1 MAKTY
6 IVKPGQS
13 LYDCALVNHGTV
25 EAVFAIINLNRG
37 FDINTELTGGQVINI
52 PDSYPGTNTTRRV
65 FEFLSSKPVKP
76 ATQQYPDYRITEEGD
91 KRLTEDYHNRIV
103 NGQ

>member
-6 IVKPGQS
+6 TVKPGQS

-25 EAVFAIINLNRG
+25 EAVFAIINLNNG
-37 FDINTELTGGQVINI
+37 FDINTQLTGGQIINI
-52 PDSYPGTNTTRRV
+52 PDAYPGTNTTQKV
-65 FEFLSSKPVKP
+65 FAYLSSKPVKP
-76 ATQQYPDYRITEEGD
+76 ATQQQQDYRITEEGD
-91 KRLTEDYHNRIV
+91 KRLTEDNHNRIV

>member
-6 IVKPGQS
+6 TVKPGQG
-13 LYDCALVNHGTV
+13 LYDCALVCFGTV
-25 EAVFAIINLNRG
+25 EAVFAIINLNVG
-37 FDINTELTGGQVINI
+37 FDINTQLTGGQVITI
-52 PDSYPGTNTTRRV
+52 PETYAGNNTTRRV

-76 ATQQYPDYRITEEGD
+76 ATQQQEDYRITEEGD
-91 KRLTEDYHNRIV
+91 KRLTEDNHNRIV